1 MTTPVSI
8 TPDDHDED
16 TSRVPTPIAVNSA
29 RFSEASTISGHHPFI
44 DNTIALEEHD
54 VVSPLAPVLDNPF
67 DDHLHPA
74 EVEAANANLLLPHSA
89 PSPSRSLSISSAAEL
104 HILHDFDD
112 IPDLPPDLGTPD
124 ISRAR
129 TYLLVNNSSG

>member
-8 TPDDHDED
+8 SPDDHEED

-44 DNTIALEEHD
+44 DNAIAIEEHD

-67 DDHLHPA
+67 DDHSHL
-74 EVEAANANLLLPHSA
+74 EVDAANANLLLPHPA
-89 PSPSRSLSISSAAEL
+89 PSPSRSLSISSVAEL

-124 ISRAR
+124 VSRAR
-129 TYLLVNNSSG
+129 TYLLITNSSS